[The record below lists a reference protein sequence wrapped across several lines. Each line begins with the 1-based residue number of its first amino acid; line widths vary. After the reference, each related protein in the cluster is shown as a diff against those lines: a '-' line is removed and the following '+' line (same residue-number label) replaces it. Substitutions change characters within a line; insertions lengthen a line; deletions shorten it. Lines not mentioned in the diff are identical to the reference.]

1 MGEQAVQRKKAES
14 GPDLGRRRCREEN
27 ILCFFYTHFRQ
38 EGERSLWGGGESW
51 VFCLF
56 LRRLFYK
63 LNFLFC

>member
-38 EGERSLWGGGESW
+38 EGERSLGGG
-51 VFCLF
+51 VKAGCFLLF
-56 LRRLFYK
+56 F
-63 LNFLFC
+63 FT